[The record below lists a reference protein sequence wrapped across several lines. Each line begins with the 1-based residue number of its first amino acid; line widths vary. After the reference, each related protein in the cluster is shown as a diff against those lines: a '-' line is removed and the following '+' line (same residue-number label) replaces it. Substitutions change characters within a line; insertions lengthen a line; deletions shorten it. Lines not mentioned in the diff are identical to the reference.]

1 MGDRTSVT
9 IQLPK
14 ECLETAIGC
23 LPSFDYKTE
32 IGDSILLEFS
42 EVNYGELE
50 EFKELIALG
59 IPCDY
64 EWDSGSEYG
73 SGCKYIRF
81 TSEGELQLVE
91 YYDEDR
97 NPNLNMLLN
106 LLDRPEE
113 LIKYIKEHKEKLTP
127 LPWDNQ
133 VEYGKIYRTRQLLL
147 QNN

>member
-64 EWDSGSEYG
+64 WWDRGSTYG

-81 TSEGELQLVE
+81 TSEGELQLVA

-133 VEYGKIYRTRQLLL
+133 VEYGKIYRARQLLL